1 MKGLFLISVELVIG
15 ARWKC
20 SAHTRRCRSPL
31 LCRDHLRSWSC
42 SSPPDSCSLP
52 SQKGLGS
59 SCHNKTAAGSLR
71 DTQDSYHAKLVL
83 IGIPPPR
90 ERLLCAEIRKPL
102 VTDRA
107 WTLFTSSQTQLNHW
121 GRRGM
126 VWRLPEQQRE
136 WIMSE
141 EAWAGV
147 EGGGG
152 CLQHPRSCG
161 CPALCTPG
169 MIPWERENSLIPQP
183 HQHNFQGPSWS
194 VFERRAENLT
204 KICPQSRASYSSV
217 NPVVAKSTKPRRVG
231 FGASS
236 PHVALKML
244 FSK

>member
-83 IGIPPPR
+83 IGIPPLR

-121 GRRGM
+121 GRGGM

-161 CPALCTPG
+161 CPALCTQGWFPG
-169 MIPWERENSLIPQP
+169 KGRTAWL
-183 HQHNFQGPSWS
+183 HNPINTTSKGHPDPFLKGELKTWQRYAHNHVLPTALWTLWWPRAPNQGG
-194 VFERRAENLT
+194 LGL
-204 KICPQSRASYSSV
+204 
-217 NPVVAKSTKPRRVG
+217 G
-231 FGASS
+231 FLH
-236 PHVALKML
+236 PMWH
-244 FSK
+244 